1 MVIHLVTVSVNF
13 CQVDRKNSY
22 FVSQTVLLE
31 GTVKGLEY
39 QIATFTYVQGNLNC
53 LLQHAICNFITHTT
67 MTYLRLKAKVLISEA
82 GLSKTILIVET

>member
-22 FVSQTVLLE
+22 FGSQPVLLE

-39 QIATFTYVQGNLNC
+39 QIVTFIYVVGNLK
-53 LLQHAICNFITHTT
+53 LLASTCNLQLYNSHNRDIL
-67 MTYLRLKAKVLISEA
+67 M
-82 GLSKTILIVET
+82 SKTKSLDF

>member
-39 QIATFTYVQGNLNC
+39 QIATFTYVQGNLK
-53 LLQHAICNFITHTT
+53 LLASTCNLQLYNSHDHDIPT
-67 MTYLRLKAKVLISEA
+67 
-82 GLSKTILIVET
+82 SKSKSLDF